1 MIVEH
6 AGYLPGLDADSVDRQ
21 AKAYGPEG
29 AEISVLLPVL
39 HEKQVVQ
46 LVGHVREQAQLK
58 LKSRPLGQIIDA
70 IDLTVSRLLDRQDPY
85 RRRMDHLLPIITGY
99 DREMVRLGLT
109 GYLKTFRKPQLQRFL
124 AEDFINPT
132 ILDSFQPLPKGGLG
146 RAFGPKILTHVWAG
160 NVPGL
165 PLWSLVAG
173 LLVKAGNIGKVPTA
187 EPMFAGWFSQLFA
200 EVAPEL
206 ADCLAVVWWQGGDE
220 VLETAVL
227 NESDLVLGYGRN
239 ESLAAIQSRLPITK
253 RFLAFGHK
261 VSFAMVSAE
270 ALNASKVCATARLVA
285 YDVARYDQQG
295 CYAPHMV
302 FVERGGSVSPERF
315 AQYLAHELAV
325 FEEKF
330 PLRPL
335 SLEEGSTIVS
345 WRNMEEMIPGGQVF
359 SAASGSWAV
368 SYQAED
374 KVFSPSCLNR
384 TIRVVGID
392 ALDQVP
398 AILAPFSALLQT
410 AGIAAPPEELV
421 ALASA
426 LGEVGVTRIAAIGD
440 MTSPEA
446 GWHHD
451 GRFNLLDLVKVTEI
465 DGRAEG
471 SADRLASYDD

>member
-1 MIVEH
+1 
-6 AGYLPGLDADSVDRQ
+6 
-21 AKAYGPEG
+21 
-29 AEISVLLPVL
+29 
-39 HEKQVVQ
+39 
-46 LVGHVREQAQLK
+46 
-58 LKSRPLGQIIDA
+58 
-70 IDLTVSRLLDRQDPY
+70 
-85 RRRMDHLLPIITGY
+85 
-99 DREMVRLGLT
+99 
-109 GYLKTFRKPQLQRFL
+109 
-124 AEDFINPT
+124 
-132 ILDSFQPLPKGGLG
+132 
-146 RAFGPKILTHVWAG
+146 
-160 NVPGL
+160 
-165 PLWSLVAG
+165 
-173 LLVKAGNIGKVPTA
+173 
-187 EPMFAGWFSQLFA
+187 
-200 EVAPEL
+200 
-206 ADCLAVVWWQGGDE
+206 
-220 VLETAVL
+220 
-227 NESDLVLGYGRN
+227 VLGYGRN

-261 VSFAMVSAE
+261 VSFAMVSVE

-295 CYAPHMV
+295 CYAPHVV
-302 FVERGGSVSPERF
+302 FVERGSSVSPERF

-335 SLEEGSTIVS
+335 SLEEASGIVS

-392 ALDQVP
+392 ALAQVP

-410 AGIAAPPEELV
+410 AGISAPPEELV

-440 MTSPEA
+440 MTSPEP

-471 SADRLASYDD
+471 AADRLASYDD